1 MDLGL
6 AAMLQEAARLG
17 AQTALVEAGLVRET
31 VSRAYAYRRYG
42 KARVDRWLSSG
53 QLQFKQDNFG
63 STKMEI
69 CKADLEALNAG
80 EKMVRHIKIG

>member
-17 AQTALVEAGLVRET
+17 AQIALVEVGLVRET
-31 VSRAYAYRRYG
+31 VSKSYAYRRYG

-63 STKMEI
+63 ETKMEI
-69 CKADLEALNAG
+69 CKADLQALSAA
-80 EKMVRHIKIG
+80 ETMVRHIKIG